1 MPPPRAASANASR
14 YPVPDDESSRLERL
28 RRLDILDTEPEL
40 PFDDIVELA
49 AAVCDVPVALIS
61 FIDTDRQWFKA
72 AHGWTVSS
80 TPRDVALCAHTIIG
94 DHAMVVEDAATDV
107 RFVGNP
113 LVEGDPP
120 VRFYAGVPLRVGIHA
135 GSAVGTLC
143 AIGPEPRR
151 PGQAQLDAL
160 RILARQVERILDA
173 RVIAAD
179 HRRTVARNALLEQRM
194 IAVASSMSCG
204 VVVHARDGAI
214 EANNPAA
221 EDILGMTAS
230 QMRGLTPLDPTWA
243 CVRADGSDFPGHEH
257 PASIAL
263 RDGTEVR
270 DTMMG
275 VRRPDGTTR
284 WILVSAT
291 PIPGSDGH
299 DGAVATFVDI
309 SREVDLR
316 YQLQES
322 LALLTE
328 TMQEHSS
335 LAAAITHDLAA
346 PAAATRIYAELLTT
360 PGDLDPRVVNALRQS
375 AHRTERLIADLGGV
389 ANRLRDDR
397 PAQRAPHDLF
407 SVVRRAC
414 VRSDIAVD
422 VLPAAGDTTAEV
434 DVVQIERI
442 IDNLI
447 DNSMKHGGRDV
458 AIRVRVDGSAGDVTI
473 TVDDDGPGIAP
484 VHRADVFQPFRR
496 LDAAADAPG
505 TGIGLYLVQQ
515 FALFHG
521 GQARCEESPLGGS
534 RFVVTIARASAG
546 AFRPG

>member
-1 MPPPRAASANASR
+1 MTTSRSASANASR
-14 YPVPDDESSRLERL
+14 YPVPDDESDRLDRL
-28 RRLDILDTEPEL
+28 RRLDVLDTGPEL

-61 FIDTDRQWFKA
+61 FIDSDRQWFKA
-72 AHGWTVSS
+72 AHGWNVSS
-80 TPRDVALCAHTIIG
+80 TPRDIALCAHTIVG
-94 DHAMVVEDAATDV
+94 DHAMVVEDAATDT
-107 RFVGNP
+107 RFASNP
-113 LVEGDPP
+113 LVAGDPP
-120 VRFYAGVPLRVGIHA
+120 VRFYVGVPLRVGLQD

-151 PGQAQLDAL
+151 PGRAQLDAL

-173 RVIAAD
+173 RVVAAD
-179 HRRTVARNALLEQRM
+179 HRRTVARNVLLEQRM

-243 CVRADGSDFPGHEH
+243 CVRADGSDFPGDEH

-291 PIPGSDGH
+291 PIPGPDGQ

-335 LAAAITHDLAA
+335 LTAAITHDLAA

-389 ANRLRDDR
+389 ANRLPNDR
-397 PAQRAPHDLF
+397 PPQRAPHDLF
-407 SVVRRAC
+407 NVVRRAC
-414 VRSDIAVD
+414 VRSDIAVH
-422 VLPAAGDTTAEV
+422 VLPATGDTSAEV

-447 DNSMKHGGRDV
+447 DNAMKHGGRDV
-458 AIRVRVDGSAGDVTI
+458 AIRVRVDGTEGEVTI

-484 VHRADVFQPFRR
+484 AHRADVFQPFRR
-496 LDAAADAPG
+496 LAAAADAPG
-505 TGIGLYLVQQ
+505 TGVGLYLVQQ

-521 GQARCEESPLGGS
+521 GQARCEESPFGGS
-534 RFVVTIARASAG
+534 RFVVTIARASAV
-546 AFRPG
+546 ASRPG

>member
-1 MPPPRAASANASR
+1 VTTPRAASANAPR
-14 YPVPDDESSRLERL
+14 YPVPDDESDRLERL
-28 RRLDILDTEPEL
+28 RRLDILDTEREL

-72 AHGWTVSS
+72 AHGWDVTS
-80 TPRDVALCAHTIIG
+80 TPRDVALCAHTIVG
-94 DHAMVVEDAATDV
+94 DHAMVVEDAAIDA
-107 RFVGNP
+107 RFAGNP
-113 LVEGDPP
+113 LVAGEPP
-120 VRFYAGVPLRVGIHA
+120 IRFYAGVPLRVGIHH

-151 PGQAQLDAL
+151 PGRAQLDAL
-160 RILARQVERILDA
+160 SILARQVERILDA

-221 EDILGMTAS
+221 EDILGMSAS
-230 QMRGLTPLDPTWA
+230 QMRGLTPLHPTWA
-243 CVRADGSDFPGHEH
+243 CVRADGSDFPGVEH

-270 DTMMG
+270 DTTMG

-291 PIPGSDGH
+291 PIPGRDGH

-335 LAAAITHDLAA
+335 LTAAITHDLAA

-397 PAQRAPHDLF
+397 PPQRAPHDLF

-414 VRSDIAVD
+414 ARSDIAVD
-422 VLPAAGDTTAEV
+422 VLPDTGDTTAEV
-434 DVVQIERI
+434 DVLQIERI

-447 DNSMKHGGRDV
+447 DNAMKHGGRDV
-458 AIRVRVDGSAGDVTI
+458 AIRVGVDGTGGDVTI
-473 TVDDDGPGIAP
+473 TVDDDGPGIATA
-484 VHRADVFQPFRR
+484 HRTDVFQPFRR

-534 RFVVTIARASAG
+534 RFVVTIARASA
-546 AFRPG
+546 AASRPG